1 VFRGIVTAPMIVA
14 LPNQMA
20 DETKRRKAVMQTSD
34 HYDVIIIGAGLAGLA
49 LARQLLLYSDKKILL
64 VDRRSEIPPKKQ
76 KVGESTVQVSAYYY
90 AKVLDLEEHLLIEH
104 FMKYNLRYYWKTP
117 GKHNDCFE
125 HYGHAYI
132 QKFSNICCYQLDRN
146 RFEAE
151 IFKLNS
157 QNPNFAFC
165 GGISDTS
172 VTLSEDGP
180 HSVRFKANSRE
191 YSLTATWLVDT
202 SGRGKFFARQMD
214 LGKEN
219 PIRHGTSFCW
229 VEGLVNIDKLT
240 ELSPKEIRLK
250 KDRTETGHSPFWL
263 ATNHFMGEGFWFWV
277 IPLHHITSLGLVY
290 DNRIIPRE
298 RVSTVPKLIEWIC
311 EEFPLFARDLPY
323 RRVLDQSSIKDF
335 SYDCKQ
341 TISKSRWA
349 LSGEAGRFTDPL
361 YSPGS
366 DLISLYN
373 TLITDAILT
382 KDADELAAKCWLYE
396 QLEEAFYQGTVPAYA
411 VTYDA
416 LGDQE
421 AFVIKYAWEL
431 SIYFA
436 FYVFPFINDFYT
448 NRRFLLMY
456 LSRFS
461 RLGSINRNL
470 HFFISGYFQW
480 KKNRPQPDRE
490 PVFYDFMNIA
500 SLRKAE
506 KCFYKVG
513 VTIDEA
519 RQILDAQLANL
530 QETARYFVA
539 HVHSMVLCDAR
550 TVTNR
555 AFIESIDLQ
564 NLRFDP
570 DQMREHYAKYAEAVS
585 LYEWSFDATVLERF
599 RTEPQGE
606 IADIEVD
613 LAV

>member
-1 VFRGIVTAPMIVA
+1 M
-14 LPNQMA
+14 
-20 DETKRRKAVMQTSD
+20 ETSD
-34 HYDVIIIGAGLAGLA
+34 HYDVLIIGAGLAGLA

-64 VDRRSEIPPKKQ
+64 IDKRSEIPPKKQ

-90 AKVLDLEEHLLIEH
+90 AKVLDMEEHLLIEH
-104 FMKYNLRYYWKTP
+104 YVKYNLRYYWKTP
-117 GKHNDCFE
+117 GKANDCFE
-125 HYGHAYI
+125 HYGHAFI
-132 QKFSNICCYQLDRN
+132 QRFSNICCYQLDRN
-146 RFEAE
+146 KFEAE
-151 IFKLNS
+151 MFKLNCM
-157 QNPNFAFC
+157 NPNFNFL
-165 GGISDTS
+165 GGASDMS
-172 VTLSEDGP
+172 VTLSEAGP
-180 HSVRFKANSRE
+180 HSVGFKADGRE
-191 YSLTATWLVDT
+191 YSLTTTWVVDT
-202 SGRGKFFARQMD
+202 SGRGKFLARQMD

-219 PIRHGTSFCW
+219 PIRHGTSFYW

-240 ELSPKEIRLK
+240 DLSLKEVRLK
-250 KDRTETGHSPFWL
+250 KDRAETGHSPFWL

-277 IPLHHITSLGLVY
+277 IPLHHKTSLGLVY
-290 DNRIIPRE
+290 DNRLIPRE

-323 RRVLDQSSIKDF
+323 RKVLDQSSIKDF

-366 DLISLYN
+366 DLISLHN

-382 KDADELAAKCWLYE
+382 EDADELAAKCWLYE
-396 QLEEAFYQGTVPAYA
+396 QLEEVFYQGTVPAYA

-421 AFVIKYAWEL
+421 AFVLKYSWEL

-436 FYVFPFINDFYT
+436 FYVFPFINDFFT

-456 LSRFS
+456 LGKFS
-461 RLGSINRNL
+461 RLGSINTNL
-470 HFFISGYFQW
+470 HGFISGYFQW
-480 KKNRPQPDRE
+480 KKNRQQAAGE

-500 SLRKAE
+500 ALREAE
-506 KCFYKVG
+506 KCFYKVD
-513 VTIDEA
+513 VSVDEA
-519 RQILDAQLANL
+519 KQVLDTQLANL

-539 HVHSMVLCDAR
+539 HIYSMVLCDKRA
-550 TVTNR
+550 VTNH
-555 AFIESIDLQ
+555 AFIESIDLN

-570 DQMREHYAKYAEAVS
+570 DEMRECYAKHAESTGA
-585 LYEWSFDATVLERF
+585 YEWPFDATVLERF
-599 RTEPQGE
+599 RTMPQVE
-606 IADIEVD
+606 LAENEVE

>member
-1 VFRGIVTAPMIVA
+1 
-14 LPNQMA
+14 
-20 DETKRRKAVMQTSD
+20 
-34 HYDVIIIGAGLAGLA
+34 
-49 LARQLLLYSDKKILL
+49 
-64 VDRRSEIPPKKQ
+64 
-76 KVGESTVQVSAYYY
+76 
-90 AKVLDLEEHLLIEH
+90 
-104 FMKYNLRYYWKTP
+104 
-117 GKHNDCFE
+117 
-125 HYGHAYI
+125 
-132 QKFSNICCYQLDRN
+132 
-146 RFEAE
+146 
-151 IFKLNS
+151 
-157 QNPNFAFC
+157 
-165 GGISDTS
+165 
-172 VTLSEDGP
+172 
-180 HSVRFKANSRE
+180 
-191 YSLTATWLVDT
+191 
-202 SGRGKFFARQMD
+202 MD

-219 PIRHGTSFCW
+219 PIRHGTSFFW

-240 ELSPKEIRLK
+240 DQSLKEIRLRR
-250 KDRTETGHSPFWL
+250 DRAETGHSPFWL

-290 DNRIIPRE
+290 DNRLVPRD

-323 RRVLDQSSIKDF
+323 RKVLDQSSIKDF

-382 KDADELAAKCWLYE
+382 EDADELAAKCWLYE
-396 QLEEAFYQGTVPAYA
+396 QLEEVFYQGTVPAYA

-448 NRRFLLMY
+448 DRRFLLMY
-456 LSRFS
+456 LSKFS
-461 RLGSINRNL
+461 RLGTINKNL
-470 HFFISGYFQW
+470 HKFISGYFQW
-480 KKNRPQPDRE
+480 KKDQPQPARE
-490 PVFYDFMNIA
+490 PLFYDFMNIA
-500 SLRKAE
+500 ALRGAE

-513 VTIDEA
+513 GSVDEA

-530 QETARYFVA
+530 EETARYFVA
-539 HVHSMVLCDAR
+539 HIYSMVLSDK
-550 TVTNR
+550 R
-555 AFIESIDLQ
+555 AVNNYSFIESIDLSD
-564 NLRFDP
+564 LRFDP
-570 DQMREHYAKYAEAVS
+570 CEMSEHYAKHADS
-585 LYEWSFDATVLERF
+585 PGLYQWSFDATVLERF
-599 RTEPQGE
+599 RTEARAE
-606 IADIEVD
+606 LAESEVE

>member
-1 VFRGIVTAPMIVA
+1 
-14 LPNQMA
+14 
-20 DETKRRKAVMQTSD
+20 MQTTN
-34 HYDVIIIGAGLAGLA
+34 HYDVVIIGAGLAGLA

-64 VDRRSEIPPKKQ
+64 VDRRSEVPPKKQ

-90 AKVLDLEEHLLIEH
+90 AKVLDLEEHLQTEH
-104 FMKYNLRYYWKTP
+104 FVKYNLRYYWKTP
-117 GKHNDCFE
+117 GSSNDCFE
-125 HYGHAYI
+125 RYSHAYI

-151 IFKLNS
+151 MFKLN
-157 QNPNFAFC
+157 QQEPNFTFR
-165 GGISDTS
+165 GGISDLT
-172 VTLSEDGP
+172 VDLSEAGP
-180 HSVRFKANSRE
+180 HSVGFKAKGTE
-191 YSLTATWLVDT
+191 YDLTAKWVVDT
-202 SGRGKFFARQMD
+202 SGRGKCLARQMD

-219 PIRHGTSFCW
+219 PIHHGTSFFW
-229 VEGLVNIDKLT
+229 VEGLVNIEKLT
-240 ELSPKEIRLK
+240 ALSPKEIRLK

-290 DNRIIPRE
+290 DNRLIPRD

-311 EEFPLFARDLPY
+311 EEFPLFARDLPN
-323 RRVLDQSSIKDF
+323 RKVLDQSSIKDF

-341 TISKSRWA
+341 TISKSMWA

-366 DLISLYN
+366 DLISLHN
-373 TLITDAILT
+373 TLITDAVLT
-382 KDADELAAKCWLYE
+382 DDPDELAAKCWLYE

-421 AFVIKYAWEL
+421 AFVLKYAWEL

-436 FYVFPFINDFYT
+436 FYVFPFINDFFT

-456 LSRFS
+456 MSKFS
-461 RLGSINRNL
+461 RLGAINMKL
-470 HFFISGYFQW
+470 HGFISGYFQW
-480 KKNRPQPDRE
+480 KKNQEVSVRE

-500 SLRKAE
+500 ALREAE

-513 VTIDEA
+513 VSVDDA
-519 RQILDAQLANL
+519 RQILDDQLVNL

-539 HVHSMVLCDAR
+539 HIYSQVLSHEQA
-550 TVTNR
+550 VTNR
-555 AFIESIDLQ
+555 AFIESIELQ
-564 NLRFDP
+564 KLRFDP
-570 DQMREHYAKYAEAVS
+570 EEMREQYAEHAESIGV
-585 LYEWSFDATVLERF
+585 YEWPFDATVLERF
-599 RTEPQGE
+599 RTAAHTELVE
-606 IADIEVD
+606 DEVA
-613 LAV
+613 LAF